1 MIYLLW
7 VFSLLFL
14 SFFCLLSKRKEEKGM
29 KRVALMETQ
38 PFFHSIEV
46 EVAFLLCSNSRIL
59 FMLCEKQHKIKAQKK
74 KRSCIGNTFRSSAL
88 LLLTADPV
96 AHKKKRR
103 KKRVPTWTCVIS
115 LFHIR
120 NVFTLNPMCLLK
132 QFNQF
137 FWQHT
142 YSTVYVCAATYIYR
156 CEITPS
162 SFTA

>member
-96 AHKKKRR
+96 AHKKKKTKETRSNLDL
-103 KKRVPTWTCVIS
+103 CYFS
-115 LFHIR
+115 LSHSKCI
-120 NVFTLNPMCLLK
+120 
-132 QFNQF
+132 
-137 FWQHT
+137 HT
-142 YSTVYVCAATYIYR
+142 QSHVLTETV
-156 CEITPS
+156 
-162 SFTA
+162 